1 MFKILVGLNGCVAHP
16 VRMLSQR
23 GNILTY
29 GHGDQRFKMAIINV
43 LSNRASIGYG
53 LNSKKST
60 YGWKIKQPVDEQRNF
75 LN

>member
-16 VRMLSQR
+16 IRMLSQR

-29 GHGDQRFKMAIINV
+29 GHDNQRFKMAIINV

-60 YGWKIKQPVDEQRNF
+60 YGWKIKKRLTNNETF
-75 LN
+75 